1 MKPRCSSLVWSLLL
15 SAAVVGSL
23 LVTPAAAKKKPK
35 PPPPPPSPPT
45 FTSSTY
51 VNHYANVVD
60 GVKCNL
66 TPAAVAGTS
75 DGGSAMLALSSGS
88 SSLSSAS
95 CGGVN
100 WIAKLDPFGNPQ
112 WQKLV
117 GCFNLPG
124 GYYSLGVSMQQT
136 ADGGYAIGGGTLGCA
151 PATICTGLCGL
162 VEKLDAAGNV
172 VWSHVYSSGAGD
184 RESVIYS
191 IRQTSDG
198 GFVGAGTFRNAD
210 SNNGGWVIKLDSAGT
225 VQWQRKIGP
234 GGPSGATV
242 RHVMFE
248 AVTPMADGGYVAAGE
263 IMNYERNSFGDYGVL
278 VVKFDASGNVDWQ
291 REFSTFD
298 ANGVPTSSNRAFAI
312 IQTPD
317 GGSLVGGLWNT
328 VTLDGTCCSGAL
340 LMKLDASGTVQWQKG
355 YHGGV
360 QCSSGWSGKTT
371 CSAVGPHVR
380 SLHATPDGGYVLA
393 GDTQLPGGLGV
404 PLVPW
409 LAKVDASGTLLWQH
423 AYYGD
428 SHSAQYFASADLASN
443 GGHVAVGF
451 ASNNT
456 DLRGELIAVKT
467 DSEGLVGACTQ
478 IHPAPSVEVV
488 DSGLAT
494 FSPGLPVQA
503 TSAAQA
509 GVPSTT
515 QATSIGITGSPC

>member
-1 MKPRCSSLVWSLLL
+1 MKPRRSPFAWSLLL
-15 SAAVVGSL
+15 SAAVVGSI
-23 LVTPAAAKKKPK
+23 LVTPAAAKKKPT
-35 PPPPPPSPPT
+35 PPPPPPPLPS
-45 FTSSTY
+45 FASSTY

-66 TPAAVAGTS
+66 TPAAVAATS

-88 SSLSSAS
+88 SSLSSPS

-100 WIAKLDPFGNPQ
+100 WIAKVDAFGNPQ

-124 GYYSLGVSMQQT
+124 GYYSLGVSMRQT
-136 ADGGYAIGGGTLGCA
+136 ADGGYVIGGGTLGCG
-151 PATICTGLCGL
+151 PSTICPEQCGL
-162 VEKLDAAGNV
+162 VEKLDASGNLMWSRVYSAGN
-172 VWSHVYSSGAGD
+172 

-198 GFVGAGTFRNAD
+198 GFVGAGTFRNAE
-210 SNNGGWVIKLDSAGT
+210 SNLGGWVIKIDGAGA

-234 GGPSGATV
+234 GGPSGPTV
-242 RHVMFE
+242 RHVLFE
-248 AVTPMADGGYVAAGE
+248 AVTPAADGGYVAAGE
-263 IMNYERNSFGDYGVL
+263 IMSYERNSFGDYGVL
-278 VVKFDASGNVDWQ
+278 VVKLDASGNVDWQ

-298 ANGVPTSSNRAFAI
+298 ANGVPSSSNRAFAI
-312 IQTPD
+312 IQTSD
-317 GGSLVGGLWNT
+317 GGSLVGGKWIT
-328 VTLDGTCCSGAL
+328 ATLDGTCCSGAL
-340 LMKLDASGTVQWQKG
+340 LMKLDASGTVQWQKA

-360 QCSSGWSGKTT
+360 QCSSGWTGHTRCT
-371 CSAVGPHVR
+371 AVGPIVR
-380 SLHATPDGGYVLA
+380 SLHRTLDGGYVLA

-456 DLRGELIAVKT
+456 DLIGELMAVKT
-467 DSEGLVGACTQ
+467 DSEGRVGGCTQ
-478 IHPAPSVEVV
+478 LQPAPPLEMV